1 MLLQEQNMT
10 LMVKERKN
18 CHSVLGK
25 FFDQLPKGNSLASG
39 DGFWVQLT
47 AVMRV
52 LFRLITSRLEI
63 CVLFGIVILEG
74 PQNKANRDSCLSH
87 QFFPISVISFL
98 KGESKTLLNT
108 QEENLTVDI
117 TSVIMFLWLQPCRA
131 KSYSIVFEYLKPWS
145 KGPASSRKWMQVELA
160 QRLVFG
166 GQMHSQVSSQVQASH
181 QKKHF
186 KGNISCISLA
196 KNRLMDVTQL
206 ALTWVGWPN
215 GEKPALT
222 CVQI

>member
-63 CVLFGIVILEG
+63 CVLSGIVILEG

-98 KGESKTLLNT
+98 KGECKTLLNT
-108 QEENLTVDI
+108 QEENLTVNI
-117 TSVIMFLWLQPCRA
+117 ESVTTVICGHCQNFNRFINIFSVIQ
-131 KSYSIVFEYLKPWS
+131 SYFFHEQY
-145 KGPASSRKWMQVELA
+145 
-160 QRLVFG
+160 
-166 GQMHSQVSSQVQASH
+166 
-181 QKKHF
+181 
-186 KGNISCISLA
+186 
-196 KNRLMDVTQL
+196 
-206 ALTWVGWPN
+206 
-215 GEKPALT
+215 
-222 CVQI
+222 